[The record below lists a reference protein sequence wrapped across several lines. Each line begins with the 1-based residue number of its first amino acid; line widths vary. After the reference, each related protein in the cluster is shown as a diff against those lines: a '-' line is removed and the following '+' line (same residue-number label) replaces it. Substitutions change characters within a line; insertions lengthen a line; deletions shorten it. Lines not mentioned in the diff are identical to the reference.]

1 MISSLKKYNKKIEL
15 IIFCPSIE
23 YGGVEK
29 NLYTISNYL
38 SKKLK
43 LNIVTANNDKKK
55 FFNKEINFYSPSS
68 SFWNNSPRI
77 LKTLICFIILL
88 NNFYKK
94 NVKIISF
101 QSNAFAII
109 IAKILRAKII
119 IRSNTSPESYSKNFI
134 KRYILKIIFQKA
146 DKIILNSKKFK
157 KKFDSFYNVKSE
169 IIYNPSYNLKN
180 LNNLAKEKIKDKF
193 FKDKIFLKIIN
204 IARLTNQKNHL
215 TLLKAIKICSDKKLK
230 IKVMIIGS
238 GYEKKRIN
246 NFIKLNKLT
255 DTIKLMGYI
264 QNPLPYIRQ
273 ANIFALTSN
282 YEGLPNVLIE
292 ALSQKKIIVSSN
304 CPTGPSEI
312 LLNGRGGYLFKV
324 NNHIQLAKIII
335 NISKNIKH
343 AKRKSEIGFNALK
356 RFSYEKNC
364 NKYYNLITKQV

>member
-1 MISSLKKYNKKIEL
+1 MTNSLKKYNKKIKL

-29 NLYTISNYL
+29 NLYIISNYL
-38 SKKLK
+38 SKKIE
-43 LNIVTANNDKKK
+43 LNVVTANNDKKK
-55 FFNKEINFYSPSS
+55 FFNKEINFFSPSS
-68 SFWNNSPRI
+68 NYWNHSPRI
-77 LKTLICFIILL
+77 FKTLICFFILL
-88 NNFYKK
+88 KNFHKK
-94 NVKIISF
+94 NIKIISF

-119 IRSNTSPESYSKNFI
+119 IRSNTAPESYSKNFI
-134 KRYILKIIFQKA
+134 KRCILKIIFQKA

-157 KKFDSFYNVKSE
+157 KSFDSLYDVKSE
-169 IIYNPSYNLKN
+169 VIYNPSYNQKN
-180 LNNLAKEKIKDKF
+180 LNKLAKEKTKDHF
-193 FKDKIFLKIIN
+193 FKKQNFLKIIN
-204 IARLTNQKNHL
+204 IARLTKQKNHL

-230 IKVMIIGS
+230 IKVVIIGS
-238 GYEKKRIN
+238 GQEDKEIN
-246 NFIKLNKLT
+246 NFIKNNKLT
-255 DTIKLMGYI
+255 ETIKLMGYI

-292 ALSQKKIIVSSN
+292 ALSQKKIVVSSN

-312 LLNGRGGYLFKV
+312 LLNGKGGYLFKV
-324 NNHIQLAKIII
+324 NNHIQLARIIVY
-335 NISKNIKH
+335 ISKNIKK

-364 NKYYNLITKQV
+364 KKYYNLITKQV

>member
-180 LNNLAKEKIKDKF
+180 LNNL
-193 FKDKIFLKIIN
+193 
-204 IARLTNQKNHL
+204 
-215 TLLKAIKICSDKKLK
+215 
-230 IKVMIIGS
+230 
-238 GYEKKRIN
+238 
-246 NFIKLNKLT
+246 
-255 DTIKLMGYI
+255 
-264 QNPLPYIRQ
+264 
-273 ANIFALTSN
+273 
-282 YEGLPNVLIE
+282 
-292 ALSQKKIIVSSN
+292 
-304 CPTGPSEI
+304 
-312 LLNGRGGYLFKV
+312 
-324 NNHIQLAKIII
+324 
-335 NISKNIKH
+335 SK
-343 AKRKSEIGFNALK
+343 
-356 RFSYEKNC
+356 
-364 NKYYNLITKQV
+364 

>member
-88 NNFYKK
+88 KNFYKK

-134 KRYILKIIFQKA
+134 NVYIL
-146 DKIILNSKKFK
+146 
-157 KKFDSFYNVKSE
+157 
-169 IIYNPSYNLKN
+169 
-180 LNNLAKEKIKDKF
+180 
-193 FKDKIFLKIIN
+193 
-204 IARLTNQKNHL
+204 
-215 TLLKAIKICSDKKLK
+215 
-230 IKVMIIGS
+230 
-238 GYEKKRIN
+238 
-246 NFIKLNKLT
+246 
-255 DTIKLMGYI
+255 
-264 QNPLPYIRQ
+264 
-273 ANIFALTSN
+273 
-282 YEGLPNVLIE
+282 
-292 ALSQKKIIVSSN
+292 
-304 CPTGPSEI
+304 
-312 LLNGRGGYLFKV
+312 
-324 NNHIQLAKIII
+324 
-335 NISKNIKH
+335 
-343 AKRKSEIGFNALK
+343 
-356 RFSYEKNC
+356 
-364 NKYYNLITKQV
+364 